1 MEGGKVERWDAEGC
15 EVEGWD
21 AERWDA
27 ERWDAERWD
36 AGCRL
41 SAFSPGVGRHH
52 VFANN

>member
-15 EVEGWD
+15 EVEG
-21 AERWDA
+21 WDA

>member
-1 MEGGKVERWDAEGC
+1 MEGWKVERWDAEGC
-15 EVEGWD
+15 EVEG
-21 AERWDA
+21 WDA